1 MRACHAIFWRVIRKS
16 GAGTRVVTSQLS
28 LTWDVYAAFS
38 EQQQQAFA
46 MDDSSSPSSSDSGSG
61 SNDSGS
67 ESPKS
72 PNRGASAR
80 PQVGGKEPRGKD
92 LYWMVVEGN
101 ALFPV
106 VHDNSAVLMPTYLL
120 PLH

>member
-16 GAGTRVVTSQLS
+16 GAGMRVVTSQLS

-67 ESPKS
+67 ESPNS
-72 PNRGASAR
+72 PNRGTSAR

-92 LYWMVVEGN
+92 LYRMVVEGN
-101 ALFPV
+101 ALLPV
-106 VHDNSAVLMPTYLL
+106 VQDNSAVLMPTYLL
-120 PLH
+120 PTH